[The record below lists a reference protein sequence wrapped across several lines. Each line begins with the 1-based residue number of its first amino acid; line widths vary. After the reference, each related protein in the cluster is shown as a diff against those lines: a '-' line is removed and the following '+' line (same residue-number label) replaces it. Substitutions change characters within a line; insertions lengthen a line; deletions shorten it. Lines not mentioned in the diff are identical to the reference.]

1 MPQIGEKQVKEKNC
15 KTTKNQSERTWPGC
29 ANTQRNHWKVT
40 SFKIHRVT
48 VNNTYLI
55 LLSLFTY
62 THAYTPAHAYMR
74 ARIRQVGKEEKSSSG
89 KLGVSPLDRHRCP
102 NDALCVANGS
112 LTRSSRYN
120 ATVGQLWPFNRACQ
134 TGRLNRY
141 SRRKIR
147 S

>member
-29 ANTQRNHWKVT
+29 ANTQRKHWKVT

-89 KLGVSPLDRHRCP
+89 ILGVSPLDRHRCP
-102 NDALCVANGS
+102 NDALCVANSS
-112 LTRSSRYN
+112 LTRSSLYN
-120 ATVGQLWPFNRACQ
+120 ATVGQPWPFNRTCQ
-134 TGRLNRY
+134 TGRFNRY
-141 SRRKIR
+141 SRREIR

>member
-1 MPQIGEKQVKEKNC
+1 MPQIGEKQVKEKNR
-15 KTTKNQSERTWPGC
+15 KTTQNQSERTSTGC

-102 NDALCVANGS
+102 NDALCVANSS